1 MFVGLG
7 GWQWG
12 PDCEIPSVTEESCG
26 SRSCGSRDGARFHL
40 RNSPLAV
47 MRRDLCRRGGRQE
60 PGRTWCVG
68 ATGGPLGGDGGAAGG
83 QVHTHSW
90 LCGGFGKEEE
100 FQEAA
105 VSSLSKGDEA
115 TTWDTGRQWKVRRGR

>member
-1 MFVGLG
+1 
-7 GWQWG
+7 
-12 PDCEIPSVTEESCG
+12 
-26 SRSCGSRDGARFHL
+26 
-40 RNSPLAV
+40 
-47 MRRDLCRRGGRQE
+47 
-60 PGRTWCVG
+60 
-68 ATGGPLGGDGGAAGG
+68 
-83 QVHTHSW
+83 